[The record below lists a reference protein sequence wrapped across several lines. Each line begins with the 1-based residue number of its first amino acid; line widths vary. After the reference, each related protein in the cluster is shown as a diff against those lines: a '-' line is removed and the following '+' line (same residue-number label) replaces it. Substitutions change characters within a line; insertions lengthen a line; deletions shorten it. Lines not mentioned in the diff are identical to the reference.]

1 MKYKLNPDVVL
12 VTVLDES
19 MLISVNKALNGV
31 ESMRGVNET
40 GAYYW
45 RLMERGL
52 DIDEIVASA
61 MRDYDIPEETARPS
75 FMRYLKGLQ
84 SSGCL
89 TIEE

>member
-1 MKYKLNPDVVL
+1 MKYELNPDVVL

-19 MLISVNKALNGV
+19 MLVSVSKEINGV
-31 ESMRGVNET
+31 NSMRGVNET

-45 RLMERGL
+45 RLMEKGL

-61 MRDYDIPEETARPS
+61 MREYDISEETARPS
-75 FMRYLKGLQ
+75 FMRYLKGLE
-84 SSGCL
+84 SSGYL